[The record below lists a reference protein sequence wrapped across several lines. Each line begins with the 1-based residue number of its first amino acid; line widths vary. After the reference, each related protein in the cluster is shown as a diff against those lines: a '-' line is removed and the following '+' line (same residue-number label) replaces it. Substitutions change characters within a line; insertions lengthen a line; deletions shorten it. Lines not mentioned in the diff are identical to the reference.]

1 MNSEMEIQFVKPP
14 KMRVLRSLRTNHIK
28 HQLYFVVI
36 PPTPLLFPVIQ
47 YEGNMRFKIIKKN
60 TVFSFRGGGGVMLV
74 GFTERVYSTF
84 QGPNRMAEHRDQID
98 D

>member
-60 TVFSFRGGGGVMLV
+60 TGVGWGGGGLV
-74 GFTERVYSTF
+74 LQAKYIQLSKGLTEW
-84 QGPNRMAEHRDQID
+84 PNTETK
-98 D
+98 